1 MNDEERLLLFTN
13 DVAVGLFPRET
24 ETLCVV
30 LSPDGASLTAVR
42 GETVRRCLT
51 RFCPTAMAACMAR
64 LVAFRNMHAAIPY
77 VCERFLADDVP
88 RWRRGVNKPTED
100 VPTVSWCPLQRRMCV
115 QTVANVLS
123 ADPMVEIRHGRTHT
137 ATNITRVLP
146 AGNAASSSSPPPSPP
161 AAVAAECTAAFVED
175 LLPELQGLLRNTDQY
190 PSSAAHAVRVQ
201 AVGDATFIIR
211 AGGAEDGGRHLAVE
225 AWFHEE
231 STSPLPLGPTLT
243 LEHELFTYRWTGDND
258 KDEGGCLDIH
268 VGLLDGLFDVDGAS
282 DEVGAGPVDD
292 GNLVVSASS
301 VLRRHRGAA
310 LRLLQYREYLE
321 RRRRCFAPP
330 PGRTAASS
338 SSSSSSSSS
347 TAPGS
352 TYYLVEGRLMQKEP
366 RADRWD
372 RATPS
377 GTGDNDEVDDA
388 SHGIVTLVL
397 SSGATFRAFPSLD
410 DRAAGVE
417 PFGRLRGVFPDR
429 THATVHLE
437 ADPVQG
443 AAARS
448 ARLLLPDG
456 TETAAPLTA
465 FAAVSNIAAHPQAS
479 YVTALLSFHRW
490 ACAPPARR
498 AALMEKMQAV
508 AAMGVAADARSRRHL
523 SIEELRNGKGRG
535 RLAATVAVENEAPP
549 PPPPLS
555 AATCAFRVRDA
566 LRASQQALRDNA
578 LLLNR

>member
-1 MNDEERLLLFTN
+1 MNDDEQRLLLFTN

-51 RFCPTAMAACMAR
+51 RFCPTAMAACVAR
-64 LVAFRNMHAAIPY
+64 LVAFRNMHAATPY

-88 RWRRGVNKPTED
+88 RWRRGVNTPTED

-146 AGNAASSSSPPPSPP
+146 AGNASSSPSPSPP
-161 AAVAAECTAAFVED
+161 AVAAECTAAFVED
-175 LLPELQGLLRNTDQY
+175 LLPELQGLLRDTDQY

-201 AVGDATFIIR
+201 AVGGATFIMR

-243 LEHELFTYRWTGDND
+243 LEHELFTYRWAGDND
-258 KDEGGCLDIH
+258 NDEGEGGCLDIH
-268 VGLLDGLFDVDGAS
+268 SGLLDGLFAVDGAS
-282 DEVGAGPVDD
+282 DEVGVGPVDD
-292 GNLVVSASS
+292 GDAAVSASS

-330 PGRTAASS
+330 SGRTAASS
-338 SSSSSSSSS
+338 SSSSS
-347 TAPGS
+347 TALGG
-352 TYYLVEGRLMQKEP
+352 TYYLVEGRLVQKEP

-372 RATPS
+372 RATPP
-377 GTGDNDEVDDA
+377 GAGDNDDVVDDA
-388 SHGIVTLVL
+388 SHGFVTLVL
-397 SSGATFRAFPSLD
+397 PSGATFRAFPSLD
-410 DRAAGVE
+410 DRAAGGE

-437 ADPVQG
+437 ADPAQG

-465 FAAVSNIAAHPQAS
+465 FAAESNVAAHPQAS

-490 ACAPPARR
+490 ARRPHGEDASGRGHGCRRGRAQPPAPLRR
-498 AALMEKMQAV
+498 GIAQRQGPWAAC
-508 AAMGVAADARSRRHL
+508 RR
-523 SIEELRNGKGRG
+523 RRGGKR
-535 RLAATVAVENEAPP
+535 
-549 PPPPLS
+549 S
-555 AATCAFRVRDA
+555 AATATATAAVGRDVRVPCA
-566 LRASQQALRDNA
+566 
-578 LLLNR
+578 